1 MSLIED
7 AGGGAAARGSSRSL
21 RPALCGHRDTK
32 AESVVA
38 ELKKRVL
45 VSVEQVMTNF
55 DHSIRE
61 GADQELKQR
70 PNEAVGA
77 HSARE
82 FRGDV
87 FFDGEEFVEVVNR
100 YHEAVDVVRAPT
112 LEQLMR
118 DVNEKWGRE

>member
-1 MSLIED
+1 
-7 AGGGAAARGSSRSL
+7 
-21 RPALCGHRDTK
+21 
-32 AESVVA
+32 
-38 ELKKRVL
+38 
-45 VSVEQVMTNF
+45 MTNF

-77 HSARE
+77 RSAWE